1 MSPVA
6 ALIASLSTS
15 GGSKLAGNGC
25 ACCKSNSCVPT
36 PPMPEIVQSHVLRS
50 AELVT
55 DSLKYTVK
63 GTSGIPVRASVWS
76 TTTV

>member
-1 MSPVA
+1 MLVD
-6 ALIASLSTS
+6 
-15 GGSKLAGNGC
+15 
-25 ACCKSNSCVPT
+25 
-36 PPMPEIVQSHVLRS
+36 PMPERAAVQLPVPNC
-50 AELVT
+50 APNAVLVT